1 MLTDR
6 PIPGQSI
13 TTAPKS
19 FSYERPPDV
28 TNPLDALELH
38 FDKLNDPRG
47 MEDIGYI
54 LESNIDLV
62 TLTEGQ
68 LRSAVANGFH
78 SIDISLLIAPII
90 HEYIKGIALAQ
101 DIDFDEGFVDEEGE
115 RRLDESRVGTKILRR
130 LREERPLEETVK
142 ETKAPTPPEPQEEM
156 PMDEQSP
163 DGLMTRRA

>member
-6 PIPGQSI
+6 PIPGQSL

-68 LRSAVANGFH
+68 LRSAVANGIH

-90 HEYIKGIALAQ
+90 HEYIKGIALA
-101 DIDFDEGFVDEEGE
+101 VD
-115 RRLDESRVGTKILRR
+115 SVT
-130 LREERPLEETVK
+130 PCATVY
-142 ETKAPTPPEPQEEM
+142 
-156 PMDEQSP
+156 SIR
-163 DGLMTRRA
+163 GLLSVKLIAIFYPC